1 MNSLDQ
7 SDELIQRGAELRAQS
22 VRARAAADEKMEKSR
37 RLIAASA
44 QTKVVIRAPILEAD
58 RPTGLVQAEPIR
70 RPESRYESV
79 KALTAAVT
87 ATPRDAESP
96 FPGK

>member
-44 QTKVVIRAPILEAD
+44 HAKVVIRA
-58 RPTGLVQAEPIR
+58 RYWKPT
-70 RPESRYESV
+70 SRAM
-79 KALTAAVT
+79 AL
-87 ATPRDAESP
+87 SP
-96 FPGK
+96 PVGGC

>member
-22 VRARAAADEKMEKSR
+22 ARARAVADEKMEKSR

-44 QTKVVIRAPILEAD
+44 QAKVVIRA
-58 RPTGLVQAEPIR
+58 RYWKPT
-70 RPESRYESV
+70 SRAM
-79 KALTAAVT
+79 ALPPPVGG
-87 ATPRDAESP
+87 R
-96 FPGK
+96 